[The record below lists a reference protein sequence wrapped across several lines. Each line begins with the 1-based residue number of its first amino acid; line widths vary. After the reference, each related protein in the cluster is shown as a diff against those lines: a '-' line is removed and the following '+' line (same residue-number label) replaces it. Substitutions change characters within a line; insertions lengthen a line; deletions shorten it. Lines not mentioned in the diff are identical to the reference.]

1 MVLLCV
7 CFTFSICISV
17 SSHFCAPIFTFLDS
31 YHSVRPFVWG
41 FVLILVRR
49 CFVFDISYSSGYC
62 QWLRSY
68 KFPWSYLTVWA
79 NISGDLSNYFGFESA
94 HLTSGLPFV
103 LFPKRMF
110 FALHWNSSVI
120 FLKACQCGGRGVGG
134 NLSDDL
140 MKPWSAASAVEVDL
154 RGMAFSVFCI
164 CY

>member
-49 CFVFDISYSSGYC
+49 CFVFDICCSSGYC

-68 KFPWSYLTVWA
+68 KSPGHTLQYGLIFQGICLIT
-79 NISGDLSNYFGFESA
+79 FGFESA

-110 FALHWNSSVI
+110 LHCTGIPVLSS
-120 FLKACQCGGRGVGG
+120 LKLVSVVVEGLVEI
-134 NLSDDL
+134 SL
-140 MKPWSAASAVEVDL
+140 M
-154 RGMAFSVFCI
+154 I
-164 CY
+164 